1 VRSSAPRS
9 DGAAAQDASSS
20 AASAMAATRGFVAL
34 AMGRIIGSCSRLSH
48 RAEASPSSSGLSRHQ
63 RPFLR
68 RAGARGCKGN
78 RCRPPAIAPT
88 RDATLARDA
97 SELLGSA
104 ANPISA
110 AAARQQGTS
119 A

>member
-1 VRSSAPRS
+1 MAPNRRRVMAGRPGIVS
-9 DGAAAQDASSS
+9 LVLPGAI
-20 AASAMAATRGFVAL
+20 AL
-34 AMGRIIGSCSRLSH
+34 A
-48 RAEASPSSSGLSRHQ
+48 
-63 RPFLR
+63 
-68 RAGARGCKGN
+68 
-78 RCRPPAIAPT
+78 

-97 SELLGSA
+97 SKLLGSG